1 MSFLFPSFLWGLL
14 AVSVPIAIHI
24 FNFRR
29 TKRIYF
35 TNVAF
40 LKAVDTKT
48 RSVRQIKHWLV
59 MAARILAIV
68 CLALA
73 FAQPFLPA
81 ANSLAVDRRGITS
94 LYLDNSYS
102 MQNELNTKR
111 YLDLATSRLSDLL
124 GILRNVTTLQMVTN
138 DFSSQEQGLYSAEKL
153 RDRLT
158 TIDLSNTPR
167 TLEQV
172 YRRQENLMTKHQNA
186 GTNQLFWFSDF
197 QKSTSGN
204 LSGLKI
210 DTASKLFLVPVQAV
224 PEKNVFVD
232 SAWLNTPFIRE
243 LQNNI
248 LFVKVSNSG
257 KQEAKNVILKLTLDN
272 TQASTAS
279 VNVPA
284 NGSATA
290 KFNFNLKGKGYK
302 KGQITFDDF
311 PVTFDNNYY
320 FVLNASPLI
329 RILHIYGQKSSGNY
343 IENVYANDSLF
354 SVQSYSAQNIDPG
367 LIKNSDLVI
376 LEGVDQLSGTL
387 PQDLTDFVR
396 NKGGSIAVVPSA
408 TPVAENYSRFL
419 SGLGISGLSTT
430 KTTSPAP
437 VALAPPDRNNPF
449 FSDVFEESVRQEI
462 NLNLPT
468 VASVWNWSGAGQLLL
483 SLRNGQPYL
492 NQATSGSGKVYL
504 FSAPF
509 NPENGNVAQHA
520 IFVPVMYKIAAS
532 SVRAQRT
539 SFTFD
544 ENPIALNLNNA
555 EANSVYKLRRN
566 KAEIIPVQRIA
577 GNQLLLEIPQGD
589 QLSEGLDA
597 GYFELVQNDKTEQII
612 ALNHNHAESRLQYYS
627 PDELR
632 SIFAGQKNVAVF
644 DKIDDDAFSTAFQQQ
659 NMGTNLWKYFLYGA
673 LFFLMIEVALIRWMK

>member
-29 TKRIYF
+29 TKKVYF

-40 LKAVDTKT
+40 LKAVETKT
-48 RSVRQIKHWLV
+48 RSVRQVKHWLV
-59 MAARILAIV
+59 LAARILAII

-81 ANSLAVDRRGITS
+81 QNSVAVDRKGITS
-94 LYLDNSYS
+94 LYLDNSLS
-102 MQNELNTKR
+102 MESELNNKR
-111 YLDLATSRLSDLL
+111 YLDIATARLSELLGLFRNATS
-124 GILRNVTTLQMVTN
+124 LQLVTN
-138 DFSSQEQGLYSAEKL
+138 DFSAQEQGLYASEKL

-158 TIDLSNTPR
+158 TIGLSNTPR
-167 TLEQV
+167 TFEQV
-172 YRRQENLMTKHQNA
+172 YKRQENLMARHQQA
-186 GTNQLFWFSDF
+186 GKNQLFWFSDF

-204 LSGLKI
+204 LSGLKT
-210 DTASKLFLVPVQAV
+210 DTTNQLFLVPVQAAA
-224 PEKNVFVD
+224 EKNVFVD

-257 KQEAKNVILKLTLDN
+257 SEAARNVVLKLNLDN

-329 RILHIYGQKSSGNY
+329 RVMHIYGQKSAGNY

-354 SVQSYSAQNIDPG
+354 SLQSYSANNVDPG
-367 LIKNSDLVI
+367 LIKNTDLVV
-376 LEGVDQLSGTL
+376 LEGVTSLSGSL
-387 PQDLTDFVR
+387 PQDLQELVR
-396 NKGGSIAVVPSA
+396 NGGSVTVIPPAAPNTESYKGFLSRLGVNGLAGTQNSGPS
-408 TPVAENYSRFL
+408 PVA
-419 SGLGISGLSTT
+419 I
-430 KTTSPAP
+430 A
-437 VALAPPDRNNPF
+437 APDRNNPF
-449 FSDVFEESVRQEI
+449 FSDVFEESVRQE
-462 NLNLPT
+462 LNLSLPS
-468 VASVWNWSGAGQLLL
+468 ASPVWSWANAGQMVL
-483 SLRNGQPYL
+483 SLRNGQTYL
-492 NQATSGSGKVYL
+492 NQVTSGTGKAYL
-504 FSAPF
+504 FAAPL
-509 NPENGNVAQHA
+509 NPEYGNMAQHA
-520 IFVPVMYKIAAS
+520 IFVPIMYKIAAS

-539 SFTFD
+539 SFKFD
-544 ENPIALNLNNA
+544 ENPISLNVEKAQPNT
-555 EANSVYKLRRN
+555 VYKLRRN
-566 KAEIIPVQRIA
+566 KTEVIPVQRIA

-589 QLSEGLDA
+589 QLGEGLDA
-597 GYFELVQNDKTEQII
+597 GYFELVKDNKVEQII
-612 ALNHNHAESRLQYYS
+612 ALNHNNAESKLQYYS

-632 SIFAGQKNVAVF
+632 SIFAGQKNVQIF
-644 DKIDDDAFSTAFQQQ
+644 DRIDDDAFSTAFQQQ

-673 LFFLMIEVALIRWMK
+673 LFFLLVEVMLIRFLK